1 MCRGKFNLNDVV
13 TRQVQLERCC
23 DGCVLCCVV
32 FCDTACH
39 AGGPLVLGF
48 AKNGASVNGS
58 VTVSLW
64 GAMDGYSAL
73 TPGARVCVCVCVC
86 VCMCAVFL

>member
-13 TRQVQLERCC
+13 TVVVCC
-23 DGCVLCCVV
+23 AVLC

-73 TPGARVCVCVCVC
+73 TPGACARVCACVLCFCNDV
-86 VCMCAVFL
+86 A